1 LKRRSTIRNTA
12 TIRLNPGWGIAIATD
27 TIGAANRSAGVQSV
41 TRVCDLLDALARD
54 AELGV
59 TELGRRCDLPK
70 GTVHRLLMTLERR
83 GYVERA
89 AQDGT
94 YRLGLNLFELGSLV
108 LDRRE
113 LVTEGRRHVVRLME
127 KSRETVHLGIIDGGH
142 VVNLAVEEPPQ
153 AIRVVTPVGGR
164 SPIHCTSTGK
174 AIAAHLPLSDLQAL
188 VAEHGLPRHTANTL
202 SDMDVWLADLA
213 EVRVRGF
220 AVDQEEHREG
230 GRSVGAPIANHTD
243 TVFASI
249 SVTGPTH
256 RFTTE
261 QIALFAGM
269 VCDAAADISRSL
281 GAGRHAV
288 AMIGGTS
295 HEGVIDRG

>member
-1 LKRRSTIRNTA
+1 M
-12 TIRLNPGWGIAIATD
+12 AITTD
-27 TIGAANRSAGVQSV
+27 AIGAANGFAGVQSV
-41 TRVCDLLDALARD
+41 TRACVLLDVLARD
-54 AELGV
+54 GQLGV
-59 TELGRRCDLPK
+59 TEIGRRCDLPK
-70 GTVHRLLMTLERR
+70 GTVHRLLLTLERC

-89 AQDGT
+89 AQDGI
-94 YRLGLNLFELGSLV
+94 YRLGLKLFELGSLV

-127 KSRETVHLGIIDGGH
+127 ESGETVHLGIMDGGH
-142 VVNLAVEEPPQ
+142 IVNLAVQEPPQ

-174 AIAAHLPLSDLQAL
+174 AIAAHLPPSDLQAL
-188 VAEHGLPRHTANTL
+188 VAEYGLPRYTANTL

-256 RFTTE
+256 RFTSE
-261 QIALFAGM
+261 QIALFADM

-281 GAGRHAV
+281 GAGSQAV
-288 AMIGGTS
+288 AIIRGNS
-295 HEGVIDRG
+295 RKGVIVRE